1 MSQLQN
7 CGPADLGP
15 DGIRSFF
22 LRHRCG
28 AFCNRQWTRP
38 RVTGGGGAQ
47 VPMREGT
54 TMARLPPRRGRQP
67 LSSLAE

>member
-15 DGIRSFF
+15 EGIRSFF
-22 LRHRCG
+22 SRHRCG
-28 AFCNRQWTRP
+28 SFCKREWSRP
-38 RVTGGGGAQ
+38 RITGRAT

-54 TMARLPPRRGRQP
+54 TMVQLPTRQGRMP